1 MSSRPDAEGARIDP
15 DNRLLWRMNR
25 RRLEVEPWRDALL
38 AVAGNLDRTV
48 GGSSQDLSSAAN
60 RRRTLYAVVSRH
72 NLDPLLRLFD
82 FPDPNLTTGQRA
94 VTMVPL
100 QQLFVLN
107 SDFMAR
113 QAKGLA
119 GRVSDAPDDEARIR
133 RAYLLA
139 YGRPPR
145 EAEVRLGL
153 RFLAAA
159 EKGPGAWEQYAQ
171 ALLAANE
178 FAFVD

>member
-1 MSSRPDAEGARIDP
+1 DP
-15 DNRLLWRMNR
+15 ENRLLWRMNR

-38 AVAGNLDRTV
+38 AVSGNLDRAL
-48 GGSSQDLSSAAN
+48 GGPPHDLSSADN
-60 RRRTLYAVVSRH
+60 RRRTLYAPVRRH

-82 FPDPNLTTGQRA
+82 FPHPNLTCGQRA
-94 VTMVPL
+94 VTIVPL

-107 SDFMAR
+107 SDFMAL

-119 GRVSDAPDDEARIR
+119 GRAAAGGADPAGRIR
-133 RAYLLA
+133 RAFLLA

-153 RFLAAA
+153 KFLAAA
-159 EKGPGAWEQYAQ
+159 GSPAAWE
-171 ALLAANE
+171 
-178 FAFVD
+178 